1 MPRRR
6 EFESSFREL
15 ADEFLKLWRTGHGL
29 KETNTEQQKIATF
42 DLFGGFWGAHPIRDV
57 RKENA
62 AAFVDA
68 LRQMDPLW
76 ARSPK
81 AKAMTWDQL
90 QKEFGGRRRGLS
102 DATRNRHMATLQ
114 SYWEWAAERGHC
126 EGNNPFKGF
135 HVRLKDGKNVSG
147 YLAWD
152 REELEQLLAQPPK
165 RQDVREI
172 MLVAMFTGM
181 RLDEIASLTRGQIRT
196 ESGIPFLRVLDA
208 KTSAGIRNVPLH
220 PRLSWLVDRAGGS
233 PDERVWPTFNAE
245 GPGKK
250 AGADAG
256 KEFSR
261 FKLSR
266 GFGERRKSF
275 HSFRKNVVGQLEEA
289 GVPQNETAQLV
300 GHEKGFTYGK
310 YGAGVSLKRLAEII
324 AVVDY
329 PDVDWPAPLRWST
342 GYVRDRRLWSSCL
355 TDRSVA

>member
-324 AVVDY
+324 AEVDY
-329 PDVDWPAPLRWST
+329 PDVDL
-342 GYVRDRRLWSSCL
+342 SCL
-355 TDRSVA
+355 EPEAAAN